1 MTSVFC
7 SDAIKHCLFENHFL
21 TLHTPNR
28 KKHEWELRN
37 AESDSNASDTV
48 APDADNFTSTSI
60 TSASK
65 PRESA
70 DATSNNGINA
80 SNSLGLKETESMRL
94 VAKARSSF
102 QSAQSSSQALSGFPR
117 PSHVQTEAE
126 TPPSN
131 KFNATPKALDAEIVP
146 TPGHATA
153 DTHAGQLSKSNAVAI
168 PVLSAEQQNIWD
180 KAKQALEERE

>member
-1 MTSVFC
+1 M
-7 SDAIKHCLFENHFL
+7 KHCLFENHFL

-28 KKHEWELRN
+28 KKHEWELQN

-102 QSAQSSSQALSGFPR
+102 QSAQSSSQALSGFSS
-117 PSHVQTEAE
+117 PSRFPSTTSTTVDRIKDFAKREASHLE
-126 TPPSN
+126 RNHKLREVELKSYREN
-131 KFNATPKALDAEIVP
+131 LVFQRRLM
-146 TPGHATA
+146 
-153 DTHAGQLSKSNAVAI
+153 LSLAYAMASVFTTLSLWVVRFAVI
-168 PVLSAEQQNIWD
+168 
-180 KAKQALEERE
+180 